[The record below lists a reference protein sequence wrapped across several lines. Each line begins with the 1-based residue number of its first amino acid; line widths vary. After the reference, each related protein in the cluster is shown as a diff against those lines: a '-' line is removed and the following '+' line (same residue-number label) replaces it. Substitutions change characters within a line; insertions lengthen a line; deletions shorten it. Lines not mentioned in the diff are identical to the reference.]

1 MPQKKSSKIEDMKFE
16 DALLRVEEINSILAK
31 GECGLDEALELFS
44 EGTML
49 ADICMNKIKNAKQKI
64 QMVVEDDENEDVE

>member
-31 GECGLDEALELFS
+31 GECGLDEALDLFS
-44 EGTML
+44 EGTKL
-49 ADICMNKIKNAKQKI
+49 ADICMNKIKTAKQKI
-64 QMVVEDDENEDVE
+64 QMVTEVDDDEDNE